1 MASFV
6 TANGY
11 DPLVY
16 DYLIQ
21 RKAVQL
27 NAIIA
32 SGVALVSSFL
42 QDALAGGGSHY
53 ELSGYNALTYEEPNL
68 SDESGTVVTPSSIA
82 DAVEKGRVAYLN
94 EAWAVK
100 TFAKDIVGQ
109 NPIIPITNSIAG
121 YWANAMQKRMVAS
134 LLGIMADNIANDSGD
149 MVLDVSTDGSGAVA
163 AGERFSAANLITAKQ
178 TAGDHSKF
186 FTHIIV
192 NSIIKSRME
201 TLNLVSTIP
210 NARGEI
216 MFETYLGLKL
226 IIDDESA
233 LVDTT
238 GTNRDKYICILAGQ
252 GIIGLAEGRCS
263 VPFATKRDEGTG
275 NGGGEEFIHSRMSP
289 AIHPWGF
296 SWLDDTV
303 VGKSASVAEL
313 ALADNWDRIE
323 NRKNI
328 PLAFLI
334 VNDELV

>member
-1 MASFV
+1 MASF
-6 TANGY
+6 TLTNGY
-11 DPLVY
+11 NQLVY
-16 DYLIQ
+16 GYLIQ
-21 RKAVQL
+21 QKATQL
-27 NAIIA
+27 NAIVQ
-32 SGVALVSSFL
+32 SGVAQFSQFL
-42 QDALAGGGSHY
+42 ENALAGGGNHY
-53 ELSGYNALTYEEPNL
+53 ELSGYQAISYQEPNL
-68 SDESGTVVTPSSIA
+68 SDDSGTVVTPMSIA
-82 DAVEKGRVAYLN
+82 DEVQKGRVAYLN

-109 NPIIPITNSIAG
+109 NPVTPITNSIAG
-121 YWANAMQKRMVAS
+121 YWANAIQKRIVAS

-149 MVLDVSTDGSGAVA
+149 MVLDVSTDDAGAVA

-216 MFETYLGLKL
+216 MFETYLGLKI

-233 LVDTT
+233 LVNTA
-238 GTNRDKYICILAGQ
+238 GTNRDKYTCILVSQ
-252 GIIGLAEGRCS
+252 GLIGLAEGRCS
-263 VPFATKRDEGTG
+263 VPFATERDESTG

-303 VGKSASVAEL
+303 AGASASVAEL

-323 NRKNI
+323 ERKNI
-328 PLAFLI
+328 ALAFLI